1 MNKTKSAKK
10 KHTNIPPM
18 IGSDAYCEIK
28 LHGKSQEGT
37 PLKTNIQKQ
46 TLSPKWNETF
56 TVELSH
62 SPMNDTI
69 SIFCY
74 GEKVLGKLFIGRVE
88 IPVTLLLHGAMVDGW
103 FKLLPQSPMEVTKTV
118 TGMYLLTMHVW
129 LELLTSQL
137 GHLHLILHYS
147 QVQLPAPQAKPE
159 KSKKSSSSSPYPG
172 NLAASIVNCPICSR
186 PFSALTINQHL
197 DLCTQAPNSKT
208 TSKADVAAC
217 PVCCKTFPVGELD
230 RHVEGCLAS
239 QSKEEK
245 PKRKSSKPKKTS
257 KLQPSSESEE
267 AAQLQA
273 VLIASKVTT
282 RPFMLAV
289 RMEIFLTTCVFYL
302 KLEAEKNAQ
311 EKETA
316 PTPLPTIDPSS
327 GMTPF
332 YPTLPYMPY
341 PHVPSSGGL
350 PMAPP
355 FMPYGIPQPT
365 GDPQGPQDG
374 QMQIP
379 TMAYYPP
386 MYPPPFY
393 PSGGHPFVGA
403 PVSPLTPMSPP
414 SYGGAPPSSATT
426 STQPRTDLLF

>member
-1 MNKTKSAKK
+1 MASTLAAHQVKITIVEAQNLSR
-10 KHTNIPPM
+10 TNDWNE
-18 IGSDAYCEIK
+18 GSDAYCEIK

-118 TGMYLLTMHVW
+118 TG
-129 LELLTSQL
+129 
-137 GHLHLILHYS
+137 HLHLILHYS

-197 DLCTQAPNSKT
+197 DLCTQAPNNKT

-257 KLQPSSESEE
+257 SKLQPSSESEE

-273 VLIASKVTT
+273 VLIAS
-282 RPFMLAV
+282 
-289 RMEIFLTTCVFYL
+289 

-355 FMPYGIPQPT
+355 FMPYAIPQPT
-365 GDPQGPQDG
+365 GDLQGPQDG

-403 PVSPLTPMSPP
+403 PASPLTPMSPP